1 MPITRGGPLR
11 TRYQLEA
18 ALAAADLGMWEWEV
32 PAGVITWTPT
42 LEQIYGLAPGSFDG
56 SFETYLELIH
66 PDDRA
71 EHLATVEQ
79 AGKEGSEFDYEYR
92 IVRPDG
98 SVRWL
103 RGSGRALVD
112 DSGTLVGITG
122 VCSDIT
128 REVERAEI
136 AETLRQSLLPPSL
149 PRIPGVEVE
158 VLYLPGQ
165 FELSG
170 DFYDV
175 FPLTEGWGA
184 LIGDVCGKG
193 AAAAALTSLARHTV
207 RAAAMTCEQPAEV
220 LEVLN
225 QALLDDGEDRFCTAT
240 HLRLVPADGA
250 VQVRLVSG
258 GHPPALLRRAS
269 GEVEEV
275 RAPGRL
281 VGVFDRVEAV
291 ETDVV
296 LDPGDLLVLH
306 TDGITE
312 SRVQGRIFGD
322 GRLRQAL
329 ASPAASTPAGA
340 VAAVEDA
347 LAAFAPDGL
356 DDDVALLAIQPTPP
370 S

>member
-1 MPITRGGPLR
+1 M
-11 TRYQLEA
+11 
-18 ALAAADLGMWEWEV
+18 
-32 PAGVITWTPT
+32 
-42 LEQIYGLAPGSFDG
+42 
-56 SFETYLELIH
+56 
-66 PDDRA
+66 
-71 EHLATVEQ
+71 
-79 AGKEGSEFDYEYR
+79 
-92 IVRPDG
+92 
-98 SVRWL
+98 
-103 RGSGRALVD
+103 
-112 DSGTLVGITG
+112 TG
-122 VCSDIT
+122 VCSDVT

-136 AETLRQSLLPPSL
+136 AETLRRSLLPPSL
-149 PRIPGVEVE
+149 PPIPGVDIE

-175 FPLTEGWGA
+175 FPLTEGWGV

-207 RAAAMTCEQPAEV
+207 RAAAMTCENPGEV

-240 HLRLVPADGA
+240 HLRLTPADGA
-250 VQVRLVSG
+250 IEVRLVSG

-281 VGVFDRVEAV
+281 VGVFDQVDPV
-291 ETDVV
+291 ETGVT
-296 LDPGDLLVLH
+296 LHAGDLLVLH

-312 SRVQGRIFGD
+312 SRIQGQTFGD
-322 GRLRQAL
+322 QRLRDVL
-329 ASPAASTPAGA
+329 ASPDASTSAGA
-340 VAAVEDA
+340 VATVEAA
-347 LAAFAPDGL
+347 LARFAPDGL
-356 DDDVALLAIQPTPP
+356 GDDVALLAIQPTPA